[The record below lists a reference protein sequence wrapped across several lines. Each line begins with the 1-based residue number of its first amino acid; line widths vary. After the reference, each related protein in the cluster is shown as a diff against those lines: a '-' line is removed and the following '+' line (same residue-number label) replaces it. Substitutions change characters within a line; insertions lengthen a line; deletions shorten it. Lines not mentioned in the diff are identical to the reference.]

1 MYTQL
6 IPWTQLNH
14 SQLSLC
20 NNSEKLRETPQI
32 YQRIDTEHHFPLNI
46 WTDSAT
52 GMIFQLQL
60 KTKGKSAERSP
71 RKDWNGIEKRMAHRA
86 PIISTTV
93 ELWRLYGWDGTLC
106 RTVPKGDQD
115 RLL

>member
-6 IPWTQLNH
+6 IPWTHLNH

-20 NNSEKLRETPQI
+20 NNSEKLLKLIR
-32 YQRIDTEHHFPLNI
+32 DFPLNI
-46 WTDSAT
+46 WADSAT

-60 KTKGKSAERSP
+60 KTKGESAERPS

-86 PIISTTV
+86 PTV
-93 ELWRLYGWDGTLC
+93 ELWRLHGAAEHFVRLCQRGNKTNFYDGIIF
-106 RTVPKGDQD
+106 
-115 RLL
+115 